1 MKLQKK
7 HYWMIGAG
15 LLLIAMIAVLS
26 APDPLNVTTA
36 KVKRG
41 KMTVGLDAQ
50 GEIRLHDKYTMSAPI
65 TGRLD
70 RVVLHEGDAIATGQL
85 IGKIFPPSLDPRQR
99 ESLNAQE
106 RMSQSMVSEAE
117 ARLEQVKSA
126 AEQAKRA
133 RERAETLSKANA
145 IAPEAFENAQQAERT
160 ANEEL
165 RAAQFRIQSAQYQ
178 LQSARAAR
186 REYASSEGGA
196 VTLKAPISGKVLRI
210 YEKSERTVMAG
221 APMLDIGDPA
231 LTEVLIDVLSI
242 DAVKIQSGYPV
253 MIQGW
258 GGDRVLR
265 GRIRYVEPSA
275 YTKISALGIE
285 EKRVN
290 VIAELLDR
298 ESTLGDGYRVQ
309 TNIVLW
315 EGDDVMSI
323 PSSALF
329 RSGNDWAVFVIR
341 DGVAKLQKIQV
352 GHRTGFEVE
361 ILGGLKANE
370 EVILHPSNQVI
381 DGAKVRSVH
390 EN

>member
-7 HYWMIGAG
+7 HYWMIGIG
-15 LLLIAMIAVLS
+15 LVLIAMIAMLS
-26 APDPLNVTTA
+26 APNPVNVTTA

-65 TGRLD
+65 TGRLE
-70 RVVLHEGDAIATGQL
+70 RVVLHEGDAIAAGQI

-106 RMSQSMVSEAE
+106 RMSEAMVSEAE
-117 ARLEQVKSA
+117 ARLEQVKAA
-126 AEQAKRA
+126 AEQAKRQ
-133 RERAETLSKANA
+133 RERAETLSKASA
-145 IAPEAFENAQQAERT
+145 ISPEALENAQQAERT

-186 REYASSEGGA
+186 REYSSSEAGA

-258 GGDRVLR
+258 GGDRVLK
-265 GRIRYVEPSA
+265 GRVRYVEPSA

-315 EGDDVMSI
+315 EGDNVVSI

-341 DGVAKLQKIQV
+341 NGEAKLQKIQV
-352 GHRTGFEVE
+352 GHRTGFDVEV
-361 ILGGLKANE
+361 LSGLKPEE
-370 EVILHPSNQVI
+370 EVILHPSNQVV
-381 DGAKVRSVH
+381 DGAKVT
-390 EN
+390 E

>member
-1 MKLQKK
+1 MKLLKK

-15 LLLIAMIAVLS
+15 LLLVAMIAVLS

-36 KVKRG
+36 KVKQG

-65 TGRLD
+65 TGRLE
-70 RVVLHEGDAIATGQL
+70 RVMLHEGDAITAGQL

-126 AEQAKRA
+126 AEQAKRQ

-265 GRIRYVEPSA
+265 GRVRYVEPSA

-298 ESTLGDGYRVQ
+298 ESALGDGYRVQ

-315 EGDDVMSI
+315 EGDSVMSI

-341 DGVAKLQKIQV
+341 EGVARLQKIQV

-361 ILGGLKANE
+361 ILGGLKADE

>member
-15 LLLIAMIAVLS
+15 VVLIAMIAMLS
-26 APDPLNVTTA
+26 APDPVDVTTA

-70 RVVLHEGDAIATGQL
+70 RVVLHEGDAITSGQI
-85 IGKIFPPSLDPRQR
+85 IGKIFPPSLDTRQR

-106 RMSQSMVSEAE
+106 RMSESMVREAE
-117 ARLEQVKSA
+117 ARLEQVKTA
-126 AEQAKRA
+126 AEQAKRQ
-133 RERAETLSKANA
+133 RERAETLSKASA
-145 IAPEAFENAQQAERT
+145 ISPEALENAQQAERN

-186 REYASSEGGA
+186 REYASSEAGA

-253 MIQGW
+253 MVQGW
-258 GGDRVLR
+258 GGDRVLK
-265 GRIRYVEPSA
+265 GRVRYVEPSA

-298 ESTLGDGYRVQ
+298 EPTLGDGYRVQ

-315 EGDDVMSI
+315 EGDNVVSI

-341 DGVAKLQKIQV
+341 NGEAKLQKIQV
-352 GHRTGFEVE
+352 GHRTGFDVE
-361 ILGGLKANE
+361 ILGGLKADE

-381 DGAKVRSVH
+381 DGAKVKSVH

>member
-7 HYWMIGAG
+7 HYWMIGIG
-15 LLLIAMIAVLS
+15 LVLIAMIAMLS
-26 APDPLNVTTA
+26 APNPVNVTTA

-65 TGRLD
+65 TGRLE
-70 RVVLHEGDAIATGQL
+70 RVVLHEGDAIAAGQI

-106 RMSQSMVSEAE
+106 RMSEAMVSEAE
-117 ARLEQVKSA
+117 ARLEQVKAA
-126 AEQAKRA
+126 AEQAKRQ
-133 RERAETLSKANA
+133 RERAETLSKASA
-145 IAPEAFENAQQAERT
+145 ISPEALENAQQAERT

-186 REYASSEGGA
+186 REYSSSEAGA

-258 GGDRVLR
+258 GGDRVLK
-265 GRIRYVEPSA
+265 GRVRYVEPSA

-315 EGDDVMSI
+315 EGDNVVSI

-341 DGVAKLQKIQV
+341 NGEAKLQKIQV
-352 GHRTGFEVE
+352 GHRTGFDVEV
-361 ILGGLKANE
+361 LSGLKPEE
-370 EVILHPSNQVI
+370 EVILHPSNQVV
-381 DGAKVRSVH
+381 DGAKVKSVH
-390 EN
+390 ED